1 VEVRIGRGKER
12 AGSGMRCPE
21 GQENGLKYAAVGIR
35 GQSEPLESPRDLG
48 YGRLPGL
55 NGYDISQNAQQWG
68 DGTGRDHL
76 Q

>member
-1 VEVRIGRGKER
+1 MRIGRGKER

-48 YGRLPGL
+48 YEKLPGL
-55 NGYDISQNAQQWG
+55 IG
-68 DGTGRDHL
+68 DGL
-76 Q
+76 S